1 MKTINTDKAKE
12 LIRETNG
19 RIFSSTFI
27 KKDNTIRTLTART
40 GKKYKSKTGR
50 KAPYKASNYNLLPVY
65 DMRIKAFRM
74 LNFNTLLTLTINK
87 NKYKIIKESYFCT
100 DEDGNNIII

>member
-1 MKTINTDKAKE
+1 MLSNKNNKQMKTISTDRAKE

-19 RIFSSTFI
+19 QIFSSTFI
-27 KKDNTIRTLTART
+27 KKDNTIRTLTARL
-40 GKKYKSKTGR
+40 GKRYKSKTG
-50 KAPYKASNYNLLPVY
+50 KAAPYKAKEYNLLPVY

-87 NKYKIIKESYFCT
+87 TNYKII
-100 DEDGNNIII
+100 

>member
-1 MKTINTDKAKE
+1 MNITIDKAKE

-27 KKDNTIRTLTART
+27 KKDRTIRTLTCRL
-40 GKKYKSKTGR
+40 GKRYKSKTG
-50 KAPYKASNYNLLPVY
+50 KQAPYKAKEFNLLPVY
-65 DMRIKAFRM
+65 DMQKKAFRM

-87 NKYKIIKESYFCT
+87 TNYKII
-100 DEDGNNIII
+100 

>member
-1 MKTINTDKAKE
+1 MNTITTDKAKE
-12 LIRETNG
+12 LIKETNG

-27 KKDNTIRTLTART
+27 KKDNTIRTLTARL
-40 GKKYKSKTGR
+40 GKRYKSKTG
-50 KAPYKASNYNLLPVY
+50 KQAPYKASNYNLLPVY

-87 NKYKIIKESYFCT
+87 TNYKII
-100 DEDGNNIII
+100 

>member
-1 MKTINTDKAKE
+1 MNITTDKAKE
-12 LIRETNG
+12 LIKETNG

-40 GKKYKSKTGR
+40 GKKYKSKTG
-50 KAPYKASNYNLLPVY
+50 KAAPYKAKEFNLLPVY
-65 DMRIKAFRM
+65 DMSKKAFRM

-87 NKYKIIKESYFCT
+87 NTYNIK
-100 DEDGNNIII
+100 

>member
-1 MKTINTDKAKE
+1 MNTITTDKAKE
-12 LIRETNG
+12 LIKDTNG

-27 KKDNTIRTLTART
+27 KKDNTIRTLTARLV
-40 GKKYKSKTGR
+40 KKYKSKTGR
-50 KAPYKASNYNLLPVY
+50 KAPYKAKEFNLLPVY

-87 NKYKIIKESYFCT
+87 NTYTIE
-100 DEDGNNIII
+100 

>member
-1 MKTINTDKAKE
+1 MNTITIDKAKE

-27 KKDNTIRTLTART
+27 KKDNTIRTLTARL

-50 KAPYKASNYNLLPVY
+50 KAPYKAQNYNLLPVY
-65 DMRIKAFRM
+65 DMSKKAFRM

-87 NKYKIIKESYFCT
+87 NNYKII
-100 DEDGNNIII
+100 